1 MEYNWYLIKDVVK
14 TYCQH
19 AFQECSLSIS
29 DTELDEALVVF
40 NNILLLPLSG
50 CPDLDGL
57 NNRFPEALVKTC
69 KDDVG
74 NAAYLDTITTDFEAY
89 IKKILVI
96 TGHNHYA
103 NLCEKSWTLWPLYR
117 ELGISPNFV
126 SSNKPISS
134 INLEDFKTDPEA
146 IYILGYAYKSRNDI
160 HQAKDLDLQQFA
172 SALKYSLALY
182 VWITHSKKSELL
194 SANQEL
200 NKEAIIA
207 SIDDMDNRYIYD
219 FMSFG
224 KKANEIK
231 NHIVESY
238 ILNKIYSSSPQ
249 LITKL
254 IEDVKLFSQN
264 SLNDASIKRFFSKM
278 EADKRIDFTNVG
290 KTEVV
295 LTSREKQ
302 RLKDNSDSYALGLST
317 LKASISSAISELGVN
332 CNVDAL
338 LHYFSDFLDD
348 NFNKN
353 IEVSDGDGASKD
365 YSNYSYL
372 ISNFERE
379 GLSHKQAEQVF
390 VIIVNACESNKILYK
405 LSVGRVFSKFSN
417 KNTFNNYLRQDSKEI
432 FLDTQIVLYLLC
444 LNDDFP
450 KPTKGLMVVAKNLA
464 EMIKHNRSLLIEFPR
479 IYFGEVLTHF
489 RRALN
494 LLSLTKN
501 AYVDGMPIS
510 NNVFYKY
517 YCDLKYEDVLPEG
530 VNSFAD
536 YLRQYF
542 ELEEKDLYEP
552 RFKNIVFGIV
562 CSILQDEL
570 GIEVYD
576 NIPHLNDEELSPSI
590 DLFKEVIK
598 ENELDD
604 KDGYRLKS
612 DAIIGRFL
620 FESKF
625 NNEPFFLTYDRSF
638 RFYKEK
644 YLKNYKRR
652 ASSYFWHLLSPS
664 QFINHMDLL
673 NLKIDENRLSNEL
686 LALIECDDFESKTHS
701 LIDDICRFTDI
712 QGVTSEQRE
721 KNIKILMKQLVGEGE
736 FSMQIETISSTE
748 DPSIKKFC
756 ELSNDVYSY
765 FLEKGGAVLEH
776 YVNIFT
782 ESDKYNKLIKV
793 IKEYSSDDAILD
805 YKLIEEEINS
815 L

>member
-295 LTSREKQ
+295 LTSREKK

-338 LHYFSDFLDD
+338 LLYFSDFLDD